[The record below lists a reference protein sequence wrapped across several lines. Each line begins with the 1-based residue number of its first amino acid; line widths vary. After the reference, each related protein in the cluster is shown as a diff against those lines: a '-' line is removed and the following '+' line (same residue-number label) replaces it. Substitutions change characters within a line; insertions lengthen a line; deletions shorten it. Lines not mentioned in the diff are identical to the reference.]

1 MPPVGGLDALVDS
14 PLMSALK
21 QFEATEAN
29 LAKAE
34 RLWSEVRS
42 LIPNG
47 IKFGENPAYEDKC
60 RALSAIFD
68 ALPAI
73 DKWKPQVVLF
83 DLDDIAQRRL
93 DANEIQEFEV
103 AVSVEQSINAPGR
116 EIREYRYLFNMK
128 RRELIR
134 DSLAELVNQVDSD
147 LAVIQSEIKRK
158 RLKTEFSSLATKSL
172 QEHRDQIDALLGS
185 SVKRPPRWSDMGRHL
200 AFSQV
205 QDYSDIGAMDWP
217 AIRTELTKTI
227 YAENDPLPVEVQDLA
242 DVVTE
247 KPRGAVTTKLRWGNL
262 DEESFERIIFQLVT
276 NAPGYENA
284 QWLMRT
290 NAPDRGRDISV
301 YRVDNDPLSG
311 TCRQRVIV
319 QCRHWLSKSVGP
331 KDIAE
336 LREQIKL
343 WDDPRIDMLVIA
355 TSGRFTADAVALIEK
370 HNAGDSAL
378 RIVMWPESHLENL
391 LASCPALIAEFGLR

>member
-1 MPPVGGLDALVDS
+1 MG
-14 PLMSALK
+14 ALK

-34 RLWSEVRS
+34 RLWSEVRG

-47 IKFGENPAYEDKC
+47 IKFVEDPEYEDRC
-60 RALSAIFD
+60 RALRAILD

-73 DKWKPQVVLF
+73 DGWKPTVELF

-103 AVSVEQSINAPGR
+103 AVSVEQSINAPGKV
-116 EIREYRYLFNMK
+116 IREYRYRFNEK

-134 DSLAELVNQVDSD
+134 DSLAELVNLVDAD
-147 LAVIQSEIKRK
+147 LATIQDEIKKK
-158 RLKTEFSSLATKSL
+158 RSQTKFSSVAVDNL
-172 QEHRDQIDALLGS
+172 RDHVEQIEALLGS

-205 QDYSDIGAMDWP
+205 QDFEDILELDWP
-217 AIRTELTKTI
+217 RIRGELSKTI
-227 YAENDPLPVEVQDLA
+227 YAENDPLPVEVGDLA
-242 DVVTE
+242 EIVTAR
-247 KPRGAVTTKLRWGNL
+247 PRGAVTTKLDWKKL
-262 DEESFERIIFQLVT
+262 DDEGFERIIFQLVA
-276 NAPGYENA
+276 NEPGYENA

-301 YRVDNDPLSG
+301 DVVRSDPLSG
-311 TCRQRVIV
+311 TTRQRVIV
-319 QCRHWLSKSVGP
+319 QCRHRLSKSVGP
-331 KDIAE
+331 KDVSE
-336 LREQIKL
+336 LRDQTKL
-343 WDDPRIDMLVIA
+343 WDDPRVDMLVIA

-391 LASCPALIAEFGLR
+391 LASRPALIAEFGLR

>member
-1 MPPVGGLDALVDS
+1 MDS
-14 PLMSALK
+14 PLMGALK

-34 RLWSEVRS
+34 RLWSEVRG

-47 IKFGENPAYEDKC
+47 IKFVEDPEYEDRC
-60 RALSAIFD
+60 RALRAILD

-73 DKWKPQVVLF
+73 DGWKPTVELF

-103 AVSVEQSINAPGR
+103 AVSVEQSINAPGKV
-116 EIREYRYLFNMK
+116 IREYRYRFNEK

-134 DSLAELVNQVDSD
+134 DSLAELVNLVDAD
-147 LAVIQSEIKRK
+147 LATIQDEIKKK
-158 RLKTEFSSLATKSL
+158 RSQTKFSSVAVDNL
-172 QEHRDQIDALLGS
+172 RDHVEQIEALLGS

-205 QDYSDIGAMDWP
+205 QDFEDILELDWP
-217 AIRTELTKTI
+217 RIRGELSKTI
-227 YAENDPLPVEVQDLA
+227 YAENDPLPVEVGDLA
-242 DVVTE
+242 EIVTAR
-247 KPRGAVTTKLRWGNL
+247 PRGAVTTKLDWKKL
-262 DEESFERIIFQLVT
+262 DDEGFERIIFQLVA
-276 NAPGYENA
+276 NEPGYENA

-301 YRVDNDPLSG
+301 DVVRSDPLSG
-311 TCRQRVIV
+311 TTRQRVIV
-319 QCRHWLSKSVGP
+319 QCRHRLSKSVGP
-331 KDIAE
+331 KDVSE
-336 LREQIKL
+336 LRDQTKL
-343 WDDPRIDMLVIA
+343 WDDPRVDMLVIA

-391 LASCPALIAEFGLR
+391 LASRPALIAEFGLR